1 MRSIIYLLIICL
13 FNSSI
18 INIYSNTSKDSIID
32 YRRYGAPYYP
42 QDAKLS
48 VDDSLT
54 YPILYNVSLSITDI
68 KSLDFSKEN
77 NSEFFSELFYDISS
91 KYSEEFITSYN
102 DTINL
107 DPRELIEFE
116 ALSTKWGN
124 KFEIEYN
131 PKRGYIFS
139 ENFKGNL
146 DHRWD
151 MRDFPFDTQE
161 LKYTFTT
168 VVDTSIVNIS
178 ESIKSPSEYDENND
192 FLQEGYQIASI
203 KSVINYTSTKN
214 DKALFSPGNERPIV
228 LQELT
233 YILEVSR
240 DGFWTYIKYFFG
252 GFLSFLIS
260 WFVFLIPPQE
270 FESRTN
276 LAVAAVFGGLG
287 NKYFVEEA
295 LPNVMVLTKADI
307 INNLIILLIV
317 FNILIMIKLKKNKA
331 IFPTYIN
338 SDREALIKTAII
350 FIVSNLI
357 VILW

>member
-32 YRRYGAPYYP
+32 YRRYGEPYSPY
-42 QDAKLS
+42 KLAA
-48 VDDSLT
+48 DDSLT
-54 YPILYNVSLSITDI
+54 FPILYNVSLSITDI
-68 KSLDFSKEN
+68 KDLDFSKEN
-77 NSEFFSELFYDISS
+77 NSEFSSGLFYDITS

-102 DTINL
+102 DTIPL
-107 DPRELIEFE
+107 DPRNWMGLEFI
-116 ALSTKWGN
+116 N
-124 KFEIEYN
+124 KESGENYGMVYDPN
-131 PKRGYIFS
+131 SKYIFS
-139 ENFKGNL
+139 ENFGGTL

-161 LKYTFTT
+161 LKYTFSTS
-168 VVDTSIVNIS
+168 VDTSFVKIL
-178 ESIKSPSEYDENND
+178 ESIKAPSQYAENND
-192 FLQEGYQIASI
+192 FLQEGYKITSL
-203 KSVINYTSTKN
+203 KHTVNYLSNKN
-214 DKALFSPGNERPIV
+214 DKHLFSPGNKRPIV
-228 LQELT
+228 TQKLT
-233 YILEVSR
+233 YLLEVSR

-317 FNILIMIKLKKNKA
+317 FNILIMIKLRKNKA

-350 FIVSNLI
+350 FIVCNLI

>member
-1 MRSIIYLLIICL
+1 M
-13 FNSSI
+13 
-18 INIYSNTSKDSIID
+18 INIYANTSKDSIID
-32 YRRYGAPYYP
+32 FRRYGEPYSPY
-42 QDAKLS
+42 KLS
-48 VDDSLT
+48 VDDSLA
-54 YPILYNVSLSITDI
+54 YPILYNVSLNITNI
-68 KSLDFSKEN
+68 KDLDFGKAN
-77 NSEFFSELFYDISS
+77 NSEFFSELFYDIAS

-102 DTINL
+102 DTIPL
-107 DPRELIEFE
+107 DPRNWIEFSFISKE
-116 ALSTKWGN
+116 WGGN
-124 KFEIEYN
+124 FGMDYDLNSK
-131 PKRGYIFS
+131 YIFT
-139 ENFKGNL
+139 ENFKGTL

-161 LKYTFTT
+161 LKYTFSTS
-168 VVDTSIVNIS
+168 VDTSFVKIL
-178 ESIKSPSEYDENND
+178 ESIKAPSQYEENND
-192 FLQEGYQIASI
+192 FLQEGYKITSL
-203 KSVINYTSTKN
+203 KHVVNYVSTKN

-233 YILEVSR
+233 YLLEVSR
-240 DGFWTYIKYFFG
+240 SGFWTYIKFFFG

-317 FNILIMIKLKKNKA
+317 FNILIMIKLRKSKA

-350 FIVSNLI
+350 FVVCNLM
-357 VILW
+357 VVFW